1 MATSSWDKFILLL
14 WKNWIIQKRH
24 YVQTLFEILIPA
36 IACVVLI
43 VVRGL
48 VDADVYDEPTTW
60 KPLEINTVRHMSL
73 RLSSQEEE
81 DCVLTLLS
89 LKPIIRPE
97 LNPNITPP
105 ITFMLAYSPQS
116 ALTERIMRRAVDQ
129 ILEPIDIAG
138 FENTQ
143 RMEDFFRLNY
153 SLAGV
158 EFPENYKDLDTLP
171 NNVTVALRFPGEM
184 RTLQDDFTAF
194 WANWATELMFPAFQ
208 IAGARERERDDAGYP
223 ANYYN
228 ESFIAVQ
235 SAVSRAIILER
246 DASFALPDIYLNRFP
261 YPPYYSDPLLTGFE
275 NLLPLI
281 IVIAFFY
288 TAINTVKY
296 ITVEKEKQLKETMK
310 IMGLPS
316 WLHWSAWFVKC
327 LLLLIVSISL
337 IVVLLCVNI
346 TTNTDLAIF
355 EYAEWTVVWFY
366 LFVFS
371 ITTICYCFMVS
382 TFFSKANIAA
392 GIAGLLWFIL
402 IVPYNIAFANY
413 DDMTAGAKT
422 ALCLFSNSAMSFGFM
437 LMMRHEGTA
446 TGLQWS
452 NLFEPVSV
460 DDDFSVGD
468 TMVMLLVDA
477 IIYLSIALY
486 VEKVF
491 PGEFGIAEPWYFLYT
506 KKFWCKETQQKQE
519 PAVLDFSNYNT
530 PNIEREPDGKYAGIK
545 IKKLRKEFQKNKVAV
560 QGLDLNMYEDQITV
574 LLGHNGAGKTTT
586 MSMLTGMF
594 SPSSGTALVNGYD
607 IRNNIDAVRGSLGL
621 CPQHNVLFNEMTVAE
636 HIEFFARLKG
646 VPRSKIKDEIRHY
659 VQLLELEDKLK
670 KQSHTL
676 SGGMKRKLS
685 VGIALCGGSK
695 VVLCDEP
702 TSGMDP
708 SARRAL
714 WDLLIKEKQGRTIL
728 LSTHFMDEA
737 DILGDRI
744 AIMAEG
750 ELKACGSSFFLKKR
764 FGVGYRLICVKGAN
778 CDRARLTGILRQ
790 HIPNINIDTDIGSEL
805 SYVLNEDYTAV
816 FQDLLRDLEDNVEQ
830 CGITSYGISLTTL
843 EEVFLRVGS
852 DSYALDQKKGSSDSE
867 QDSSN
872 GLDSSYGSSTVT
884 MNQTSDTQPLLG
896 GSSLM
901 WNQLFAML
909 LKKFISTKRSWI
921 QMLVQALIPIY
932 FVIVTVIIVRTFPGQ
947 TDLPAIP
954 INVYNYSTTTTILQ
968 ASAPGSPFVD
978 GFRSLFEAFPST
990 HQLRITDKDM
1000 VDYILDVSTENIGL
1014 VNREFMAAA
1023 SITNTNHTVWWNPT
1037 GFHTAPLALNFMY
1050 NAIIKSINKNFEITI
1065 INKPLP
1071 FKAET
1076 RFTQLQAGNN
1086 LGFQI
1091 SFNTGFAMSF
1101 IAALYIMFYI
1111 KERTSRAKLLQ
1122 FVSGINVFTFWIVSF
1137 VWDFLTY
1144 VITALIYIATLAA
1157 FQEDGW
1163 SSFEELGRVFLVLI
1177 VFGIAF
1183 LPVTYLFSFWFE
1195 VPATGFVKMMIVN
1208 IFSGTIFFTAVFLLK
1223 FDGFDLKDVANGLEW
1238 AFMIFPLFSLSQS
1251 LSNINV
1257 LSTTASVCL
1266 EQCTE
1271 ETASLCS
1278 QEYLCSL
1285 LPQCCDTNIFSWES
1299 TGINRQLMYMGGVGL
1314 VGFLILMG
1322 IEFRVVERVLKRRKR
1337 SSGAITPAGSEDPTQ
1352 DDDVLE
1358 EKRRVKSLSDG
1369 ELANKNLVVSDL
1381 TKYYGKFLA
1390 VNQLS
1395 VSVEGSECFG
1405 LLGVNGAGKTSTF
1418 KMLTGDEN
1426 ISAGEAWVKG
1436 ISLKSNLNQV
1446 HKVIGYCPQFDALLE
1461 DLTGRETMKIFAL
1474 LRGIPQQEIA
1484 LETVRLAEELNFMK
1498 HIDKRVKE
1506 YSGGNKRKLSTAL
1519 ALLAN
1524 PAVVYLDEPTTGM
1537 DPGAK
1542 RHLWNVIINVKKAG
1556 KSIVLTS
1563 HSMEECEALCTRLA
1577 IMVNGEFKCIGS
1589 TQHLKNKF
1597 SKGYFLTI
1605 KLNRTGD
1612 GSTANAEPVR
1622 QFVAQNF
1629 AQAALGLIPLFTRFN
1644 CREEYHDSLTYH
1656 ITQSELKWSSMFGL
1670 MEEAKRTL
1678 DIEDYALGQTSL
1690 EQVFL
1695 FFTKY
1700 QRVTDDN

>member
-24 YVQTLFEILIPA
+24 YVQTLFEILIPV

-60 KPLEINTVRHMSL
+60 NPLETNTIRHML
-73 RLSSQEEE
+73 
-81 DCVLTLLS
+81 
-89 LKPIIRPE
+89 PE

-105 ITFMLAYSPQS
+105 FTLLLAYSPQS
-116 ALTERIMRRAVDQ
+116 PLTDRIMQRAVEHIQ
-129 ILEPIDIAG
+129 EPIELAG
-138 FENTQ
+138 YPNAHSMEN
-143 RMEDFFRLNY
+143 FFRLNY
-153 SLAGV
+153 SIAGV
-158 EFPENYKDLDTLP
+158 EFPESYGNLNQLP
-171 NNVTVALRFPGEM
+171 DNITVSIRFPGEM

-208 IAGARERERDDAGYP
+208 IAGARERERDDGGYP

-235 SAVSRAIILER
+235 SAVSRALILER
-246 DASFALPDIYLNRFP
+246 DPTIQLPEVYLNRFP

-281 IVIAFFY
+281 VVIAFFY

-296 ITVEKEKQLKETMK
+296 ITVEKEKQLKEAMK

-327 LLLLIVSISL
+327 LVLLIISISL

-371 ITTICYCFMVS
+371 ITTICFCFMVS

-402 IVPYNIAFANY
+402 IVPYNIAFSNY
-413 DDMTAGAKT
+413 DDMTAGAKV
-422 ALCLFSNSAMSFGFM
+422 AICLFSNSAMSFGFM

-452 NLFEPVSV
+452 NLFDPVSV

-468 TMVMLLVDA
+468 TMLMLLADA
-477 IIYLSIALY
+477 IIYLMIALY

-491 PGEFGIAEPWYFLYT
+491 PGDFGIAEPWYFLYT
-506 KKFWCKETQQKQE
+506 KKFWCKDAQQKAE
-519 PAVLDFSNYNT
+519 TIPADVSNMEGDNV
-530 PNIEREPDGKYAGIK
+530 EREPDGKYAGIQ
-545 IKKLRKEFQKNKVAV
+545 IRKLRKEFSKKKAAV
-560 QGLDLNMYEDQITV
+560 QGLNLNMYEDQITV

-594 SPSSGTALVNGYD
+594 SPSSGTAIVNGYD

-646 VPRSKIKDEIRHY
+646 VPRNKIKDEIRHY
-659 VQLLELEDKLK
+659 VQLLELEDKLN

-778 CDRARLTGILRQ
+778 CDRGTLTGLLRK
-790 HIPNINIDTDIGSEL
+790 HIPNIDIDTDIGSEL
-805 SYVLNEDYTAV
+805 SYVLNENYTAV

-852 DSYALDQKKGSSDSE
+852 DSYALDQKSGHD
-867 QDSSN
+867 DGILDTN
-872 GLDSSYGSSTVT
+872 GFNHSSTVT
-884 MNQTSDTQPLLG
+884 LDTTSDTAPLLD
-896 GSSLM
+896 GSNLV
-901 WNQLFAML
+901 WNQLFAMF
-909 LKKFISTKRSWI
+909 LKKYISTKRSWI
-921 QMLVQALIPIY
+921 QMLVQAWIPIY

-947 TDLPAIP
+947 TDLPPIP
-954 INVYNYSTTTTILQ
+954 ISVYNYSATNTILE
-968 ASAPGSPFVD
+968 ATATSSPFID
-978 GFRSLFEAFPST
+978 GYRAVFRGLPGNHRLEVT
-990 HQLRITDKDM
+990 EKNMTERILELS
-1000 VDYILDVSTENIGL
+1000 VANIGQ
-1014 VNREFMAAA
+1014 VNREYMAAA

-1050 NAIIKSINKNFEITI
+1050 NAMIKSINAAYEITI

-1076 RFTQLQAGNN
+1076 RFTQLEAGNN

-1137 VWDFLTY
+1137 LWDFMTY
-1144 VITALIYIATLAA
+1144 VITALLYIITLAV
-1157 FQEDGW
+1157 FQEEGW
-1163 SSFEELGRVFLVLI
+1163 ATFEELGRVFLVLI

-1223 FDGFDLKDVANGLEW
+1223 FDAFDLSDVANGLEW

-1257 LSTTASVCL
+1257 LSTTETVCR

-1271 ETASLCS
+1271 DTTALCS
-1278 QEYLCSL
+1278 AEYICSL
-1285 LPQCCDTNIFSWES
+1285 LPQCCDTNIFSWEN
-1299 TGINRQLMYMGGVGL
+1299 TGINRQLMYMGVVGM

-1322 IEFRVVERVLKRRKR
+1322 IEFRVIERIFKRRR
-1337 SSGAITPAGSEDPTQ
+1337 QRTAELAPLSEDSTM
-1352 DDDVLE
+1352 DDDVWR
-1358 EKRRVKSLSDG
+1358 EKNRVKGLSNAEIG
-1369 ELANKNLVVSDL
+1369 NSNLIVSEL

-1395 VSVEGSECFG
+1395 VSVDGSECFG

-1436 ISLKSNLNQV
+1436 ISLKSSLNQV

-1474 LRGIPQQEIA
+1474 LRGIPKHEIGH
-1484 LETVRLAEELNFMK
+1484 ETIRLAGDLNFMK

-1577 IMVNGEFKCIGS
+1577 IMVNGEFKCLGS

-1612 GSTANAEPVR
+1612 GSPANADPVKD
-1622 QFVAQNF
+1622 FVARNF
-1629 AQAALGLIPLFTRFN
+1629 SQAVLK
-1644 CREEYHDSLTYH
+1644 EEYHDSLTYH
-1656 ITQSELKWSSMFGL
+1656 ITQSELKWSTMFGL

>member
-1 MATSSWDKFILLL
+1 MATSSWDKFVLLL

-60 KPLEINTVRHMSL
+60 HPLETDTIRHML
-73 RLSSQEEE
+73 
-81 DCVLTLLS
+81 
-89 LKPIIRPE
+89 PE

-116 ALTERIMRRAVDQ
+116 PLTERIMRSAVEQ
-129 ILEPIDIAG
+129 IQEPIDLTG
-138 FENTQ
+138 FDNAQ

-158 EFPENYKDLDTLP
+158 EFPDSYRTLNQLP
-171 NNVTVALRFPGEM
+171 DNITVSLRFPGEM

-235 SAVSRAIILER
+235 SAVSRALILER
-246 DASFALPDIYLNRFP
+246 DPAIQLPDIYLNRFP

-281 IVIAFFY
+281 VVIAFFY

-296 ITVEKEKQLKETMK
+296 ITVEKEKQLKEAMK

-355 EYAEWTVVWFY
+355 EYAHWTVVWFY

-371 ITTICYCFMVS
+371 ITTICFCFMVS

-402 IVPYNIAFANY
+402 IVPYNIAFSNY
-413 DDMTAGAKT
+413 DDMTVGAKL

-452 NLFEPVSV
+452 NLFDPVSV

-468 TMVMLLVDA
+468 TMLMLLADA
-477 IIYLSIALY
+477 AIYLAIALY

-491 PGEFGIAEPWYFLYT
+491 PGDFGIAEPWYFLFT
-506 KKFWCKETQQKQE
+506 RKFWCKDAQQKQDTV
-519 PAVLDFSNYNT
+519 PADVGSAESDS
-530 PNIEREPDGKYAGIK
+530 IEREPNGKYAGVQIRN
-545 IKKLRKEFQKNKVAV
+545 LRKEFQKNKVAV
-560 QGLDLNMYEDQITV
+560 QGLNLNMYEDQITV

-594 SPSSGTALVNGYD
+594 SPTSGTALVNGYD
-607 IRNNIDAVRGSLGL
+607 LRNNIDAVRGSLGL

-646 VPRSKIKDEIRHY
+646 VPRSKIKEEIRHY
-659 VQLLELEDKLK
+659 VQLLELEDKLN

-778 CDRARLTGILRQ
+778 CDRGKLTELLRK
-790 HIPNINIDTDIGSEL
+790 HIPNIEIDTDIGSEL
-805 SYVLNEDYTAV
+805 SYVLNENYTAV

-852 DSYALDQKKGSSDSE
+852 DSYALDQKSGPAKDDIQE
-867 QDSSN
+867 SN
-872 GLDSSYGSSTVT
+872 GFNHSSTVT
-884 MNQTSDTQPLLG
+884 LSTTSDTQPLLD
-896 GSSLM
+896 GSGLV
-901 WNQLFAML
+901 WNQLFAMF
-909 LKKFISTKRSWI
+909 LKKYIATKRSWV

-947 TDLPAIP
+947 TDLPPIP
-954 INVYNYSTTTTILQ
+954 INVYNYSATNTILQ
-968 ASAPGSPFVD
+968 ATVSSSPFID
-978 GFRSLFEAFPST
+978 GFRSAFAGFPGNHRLEVT
-990 HQLRITDKDM
+990 EKDM
-1000 VDYILDVSTENIGL
+1000 TERILELSVDNIGL
-1014 VNREFMAAA
+1014 VNREYMAAA

-1050 NAIIKSINKNFEITI
+1050 NAIIKSINTAYEITV

-1122 FVSGINVFTFWIVSF
+1122 FVSGINVFTFWLVSML
-1137 VWDFLTY
+1137 WDFLTY
-1144 VITALIYIATLAA
+1144 VFTALIYIATLAA
-1157 FQEDGW
+1157 FQEEGW
-1163 SSFEELGRVFLVLI
+1163 STFEELGRVFLVLV

-1183 LPVTYLFSFWFE
+1183 LPMTYLFSFWFE

-1223 FDGFDLKDVANGLEW
+1223 FDGFDLSDVAEGLEW

-1257 LSTTASVCL
+1257 LSTTESVCR

-1271 ETASLCS
+1271 ETAALCS
-1278 QEYLCSL
+1278 SQYICSI
-1285 LPQCCDTNIFSWES
+1285 LPQCCDTNIFSWET
-1299 TGINRQLMYMGGVGL
+1299 TGINRQLMYMGLVGM
-1314 VGFLILMG
+1314 VGFLVLMG
-1322 IEFRVVERVLKRRKR
+1322 IEFRVVERVFKRRR
-1337 SSGAITPAGSEDPTQ
+1337 RTTDELAPLSEDSTI
-1352 DDDVLE
+1352 DDDVWR
-1358 EKRRVKSLSDG
+1358 EKSRVKGLSDA
-1369 ELANKNLVVSDL
+1369 EVANSNLIVSEL

-1395 VSVEGSECFG
+1395 VSVDGSECFG

-1461 DLTGRETMKIFAL
+1461 DLTGRETLRIFAL
-1474 LRGIPQQEIA
+1474 LRGIPKHEIGH
-1484 LETVRLAEELNFMK
+1484 ETLRLAEELNFMK

-1577 IMVNGEFKCIGS
+1577 IMVNGEFKCLGS

-1612 GSTANAEPVR
+1612 GSTANGDPVK
-1622 QFVAQNF
+1622 QFVTRNF
-1629 AQAALGLIPLFTRFN
+1629 SQAVLK
-1644 CREEYHDSLTYH
+1644 EEYHDSLTYH

-1700 QRVTDDN
+1700 QRVTDEN

>member
-1 MATSSWDKFILLL
+1 MATSSLDKFLLLL

-24 YVQTLFEILIPA
+24 YVQTAFEILIPA
-36 IACVVLI
+36 IACAVLI

-48 VDADVYDEPTTW
+48 VDADIYDEPTQW
-60 KPLEINTVRHMSL
+60 NPLEMNTVRHMM
-73 RLSSQEEE
+73 
-81 DCVLTLLS
+81 
-89 LKPIIRPE
+89 PAA
-97 LNPNITPP
+97 NPDITPP
-105 ITFMLAYSPQS
+105 ITFVLAYSPQS
-116 ALTERIMRRAVDQ
+116 PLTERIMNRAVEQ
-129 ILEPIDIAG
+129 ILEPLDLVG
-138 FENTQ
+138 FETGQ

-158 EFPENYKDLDTLP
+158 EFPDSYRTATTLP
-171 NNVTVALRFPGEM
+171 DNVTVSLRFPGEM

-208 IAGARERERDDAGYP
+208 IAGARERERDDGGYP

-246 DASFALPDIYLNRFP
+246 DPTIQLPDIYLNRFP

-296 ITVEKEKQLKETMK
+296 ITVEKEKQLKEAMK

-327 LLLLIVSISL
+327 LVLLIVSISL
-337 IVVLLCVNI
+337 IVVLLCVTL

-355 EYAEWTVVWFY
+355 EYAQWTVVWFY

-371 ITTICYCFMVS
+371 ITTICFCFMVS

-402 IVPYNIAFANY
+402 IVPYNIAFSNY
-413 DDMTAGAKT
+413 DDMAVGAKL

-446 TGLQWS
+446 TGLRWS
-452 NLFEPVSV
+452 NLFDPVSV
-460 DDDFSVGD
+460 DDDFSVGH

-477 IIYLSIALY
+477 LIYLVIALY

-491 PGEFGIAEPWYFLYT
+491 PGDFGIAEPWYFPVT
-506 KKFWCKETQQKQE
+506 KQFWCKDSQQS
-519 PAVLDFSNYNT
+519 LDVPKEGIDHSEET
-530 PNIEREPDGKYAGIK
+530 PNVEREPDNKHAGIQ
-545 IKKLRKEFQKNKVAV
+545 IRKLRKQFTKKKVAV

-594 SPSSGTALVNGYD
+594 SPSSGTALVNGFD

-659 VQLLELEDKLK
+659 VQLLELEDKLN
-670 KQSHTL
+670 KQSQTL

-750 ELKACGSSFFLKKR
+750 ELKAAGSSFFLKKR

-778 CDRARLTGILRQ
+778 CDRGRLTGMLRK
-790 HIPNINIDTDIGSEL
+790 HIPNIDIDTDIGSEL
-805 SYVLNEDYTAV
+805 SYVLNENYTAV

-830 CGITSYGISLTTL
+830 CGLTSYGISLTTM

-852 DSYALDQKKGSSDSE
+852 DSYALDQKSGTVIDTEVSHG
-867 QDSSN
+867 N
-872 GLDSSYGSSTVT
+872 GLSGASTVT
-884 MNQTSDTQPLLG
+884 VNGSSDTQPLLD
-896 GSSLM
+896 GSSLA
-901 WNQLFAML
+901 WNQLFAMF
-909 LKKFISTKRSWI
+909 LKKYISSKRSWV

-932 FVIVTVIIVRTFPGQ
+932 FVIVTVVIVRTFPGQ
-947 TDLPAIP
+947 TDLPPIP
-954 INVYNYSTTTTILQ
+954 INVYNYSATNTILQ
-968 ASAPGSPFVD
+968 DSGPSAAFIDGYRAIFESLPG
-978 GFRSLFEAFPST
+978 T
-990 HQLRITDKDM
+990 HQLEVINGDI
-1000 VDYILDVSTENIGL
+1000 VQHILELSTENIGL
-1014 VNREFMAAA
+1014 VNRQYMAAA
-1023 SITNTNHTVWWNPT
+1023 SITSTNHTVWWNPT
-1037 GFHTAPLALNFMY
+1037 SYHTAPLAVNFMY
-1050 NAIIKSINKNFEITI
+1050 NAIIKSISKAYEITL

-1137 VWDFLTY
+1137 LWDFVTY
-1144 VITALIYIATLAA
+1144 IVTALIYIATLAA
-1157 FQEDGW
+1157 FQEEGW
-1163 SSFEELGRVFLVLI
+1163 ATFEELGRVFLVLL

-1223 FDGFDLKDVANGLEW
+1223 FDAFDLQDVANGLEW

-1257 LSTTASVCL
+1257 LSTTESVCR
-1266 EQCTE
+1266 EQCTD
-1271 ETASLCS
+1271 ETVDLCS
-1278 QEYLCSL
+1278 PEYICSL
-1285 LPQCCDTNIFSWES
+1285 LPQCCDTNIFSWEN
-1299 TGINRQLMYMGGVGL
+1299 TGINRQLMFMGVVGL
-1314 VGFLILMG
+1314 FTFLVLMG
-1322 IEFRVVERVLKRRKR
+1322 VEFHVLERIFKRRRR
-1337 SSGAITPAGSEDPTQ
+1337 SPGSASIQSGDGSAL
-1352 DDDVLE
+1352 DDDVWH
-1358 EKRRVKSLSDG
+1358 EKQRVKALSEA
-1369 ELANKNLVVSDL
+1369 ELTNSNLVVSDL

-1390 VNQLS
+1390 VDQLC

-1426 ISAGEAWVKG
+1426 ISSGEAWVKG

-1461 DLTGRETMKIFAL
+1461 DLTGRETLRIYAL
-1474 LRGIPQQEIA
+1474 LRGIPKHEIGF
-1484 LETVRLAEELNFMK
+1484 ETLRLAEELNFMK

-1577 IMVNGEFKCIGS
+1577 IMVNGEFRCLGS

-1605 KLNRTGD
+1605 KLKRTDAGLPANGD
-1612 GSTANAEPVR
+1612 LVK
-1622 QFVAQNF
+1622 QFVASTF
-1629 AQAALGLIPLFTRFN
+1629 SQALLK
-1644 CREEYHDSLTYH
+1644 EEYHDSMTYH
-1656 ITQSELKWSSMFGL
+1656 ITQSELKWSTMFGL
-1670 MEEAKRTL
+1670 MEEAKKTL

-1700 QRVTDDN
+1700 QRVTDDS

>member
-60 KPLEINTVRHMSL
+60 KPLEINTVRHMM
-73 RLSSQEEE
+73 
-81 DCVLTLLS
+81 
-89 LKPIIRPE
+89 PE

-116 ALTERIMRRAVDQ
+116 PLTERIMRRAVDQ

-194 WANWATELMFPAFQ
+194 WANWATELIFPAFQ

-355 EYAEWTVVWFY
+355 EYAEWTVIWFY

-519 PAVLDFSNYNT
+519 SAVLDFSNYNT
-530 PNIEREPDGKYAGIK
+530 PNIEREPDGKYAGIR
-545 IKKLRKEFQKNKVAV
+545 IKKLRKEFQKSKVAV

-646 VPRSKIKDEIRHY
+646 VPRNKIKDEIRHY
-659 VQLLELEDKLK
+659 VQLLELEDKLN

-852 DSYALDQKKGSSDSE
+852 DSYALDQKTGSSDSE

-872 GLDSSYGSSTVT
+872 GLDSSYGSSTIT
-884 MNQTSDTQPLLG
+884 MNQTSDTQPLLS

-909 LKKFISTKRSWI
+909 LKKFISTKRSWV

-978 GFRSLFEAFPST
+978 GFRSLFESFPST
-990 HQLRITDKDM
+990 HQLRITDKDI

-1014 VNREFMAAA
+1014 VNHEFMAAA

-1163 SSFEELGRVFLVLI
+1163 SSFEELGRVLLVLI

-1285 LPQCCDTNIFSWES
+1285 LPQCCDMNIFSWES

-1369 ELANKNLVVSDL
+1369 ELANKNLVASDL

-1612 GSTANAEPVR
+1612 GSTANDEPVR

-1629 AQAALGLIPLFTRFN
+1629 AQAVLK
-1644 CREEYHDSLTYH
+1644 EEYHDSLTYH

>member
-60 KPLEINTVRHMSL
+60 KPLEINTVRHMM
-73 RLSSQEEE
+73 
-81 DCVLTLLS
+81 
-89 LKPIIRPE
+89 PE

-659 VQLLELEDKLK
+659 VQLLELEDKLN

-764 FGVGYRLICVKGAN
+764 FGVGYRLICVKGSSFFLKKRFGVGYRLICVKEDG
-778 CDRARLTGILRQ
+778 CDSTRVTDLMRK
-790 HIPNINIDTDIGSEL
+790 HIPNLDVDTDIGTEL
-805 SYVLNEDYTAV
+805 SYVLDDEYTAL
-816 FQDLLRDLEDNVEQ
+816 FQPLLQDLETHSTSL
-830 CGITSYGISLTTL
+830 GISSYGISLTTL

-852 DSYALDQKKGSSDSE
+852 DSHALDKKPNGTDQPAQPYALTE
-867 QDSSN
+867 TSN
-872 GLDSSYGSSTVT
+872 GSTVT
-884 MNQTSDTQPLLG
+884 LTLDDQDHKLLTGFPLL
-896 GSSLM
+896 S
-901 WNQLFAML
+901 NQLQAML
-909 LKKFISTKRSWI
+909 LKKAIATKRSWI
-921 QMLVQALIPIY
+921 ALLVQIFIPIF
-932 FVIVTVIIVRTFPGQ
+932 FVIMTVVIVRSFPDALSLPALPIAFDSYSSTVTVLEGTSADTSVI
-947 TDLPAIP
+947 
-954 INVYNYSTTTTILQ
+954 Q
-968 ASAPGSPFVD
+968 AYQQLFEGAGSS
-978 GFRSLFEAFPST
+978 RSLVTVTEP
-990 HQLRITDKDM
+990 M
-1000 VDYILDVSTENIGL
+1000 VDYILKRYEQNL
-1014 VNREFMAAA
+1014 PQVNNEFMVGA
-1023 SITNTNHTVWWNPT
+1023 SITPTNHTVWFNAQ
-1037 GFHTAPLALNFMY
+1037 GFHTAPLAVSTFY
-1050 NAIIKSINKNFEITI
+1050 NAMLRTVCAQCSILIT
-1065 INKPLP
+1065 NDPLP
-1071 FKAET
+1071 FRPET

-1086 LGFQI
+1086 MGFQLA
-1091 SFNTGFAMSF
+1091 FNTGFAMAF
-1101 IAALYIMFYI
+1101 VAALYIMFYI
-1111 KERTSRAKLLQ
+1111 KERVTRSKLLQ
-1122 FVSGINVFTFWIVSF
+1122 FVSGANVLGFWLISF
-1137 VWDFLTY
+1137 LWDFMTFFVTIMFY
-1144 VITALIYIATLAA
+1144 VAVLAA

-1163 SSFEELGRVFLVLI
+1163 STGDEIGRVTLVMV
-1177 VFGIAF
+1177 VFGFAF
-1183 LPVTYLFSFWFE
+1183 LPLTYLLSFAFDI
-1195 VPATGFVKMMIVN
+1195 PASGFVKVMILN
-1208 IFSGTIFFTAVFLLK
+1208 IFTGTIFFMTVFLLL
-1223 FDGFDLKDVANGLEW
+1223 FDGFDLRHVAEGMEW
-1238 AFMIFPLFSLSQS
+1238 AFLIFPLFALSHS
-1251 LSNINV
+1251 LSNMNIAV
-1257 LSTTASVCL
+1257 ATQQVCDS
-1266 EQCTE
+1266 QCALIPNCTPE
-1271 ETASLCS
+1271 LLCRVF
-1278 QEYLCSL
+1278 
-1285 LPQCCDTNIFSWES
+1285 PQCCNTEIFTFER
-1299 TGINRQLMYMGGVGL
+1299 TGISRNLMYMFVVGL
-1314 VGFLILMG
+1314 ISFLLLMC
-1322 IEFRVVERVLKRRKR
+1322 IEYRVIDRVFKRK
-1337 SSGAITPAGSEDPTQ
+1337 SKQAAPPSESDEI
-1352 DDDVLE
+1352 DSDVRM
-1358 EKRRVKSLSDG
+1358 EKLRVRGLTEG
-1369 ELANKNLVVSDL
+1369 EIAANNLVLRDV
-1381 TKYYGKFLA
+1381 TKYYKKFLA

-1395 VSVEGSECFG
+1395 LAVEHSQCFG
-1405 LLGVNGAGKTSTF
+1405 LLGVNGAGKTTTF
-1418 KMLTGDEN
+1418 KMMTGDEN
-1426 ISAGEAWVKG
+1426 ISYGEAWVNG
-1436 ISLKSNLNQV
+1436 VSLNSNMNEV
-1446 HKVIGYCPQFDALLE
+1446 HRRIGYCPQFDALID
-1461 DLTGRETMKIFAL
+1461 DLTGRETLRIFAL
-1474 LRGIPQQEIA
+1474 LRGIPKSEIA
-1484 LETVRLAEELNFMK
+1484 ALSSRLAEELNFAK
-1498 HIDKRVKE
+1498 HIDKQTKA

-1519 ALLAN
+1519 ALMGN

-1537 DPGAK
+1537 DPGA
-1542 RHLWNVIINVKKAG
+1542 RRQLWDVVCKERAAG
-1556 KSIVLTS
+1556 KAIVLTS

-1577 IMVNGEFKCIGS
+1577 IMVNGEFKCLGS

-1597 SKGYFLTI
+1597 SNGYFLTI
-1605 KLNRTGD
+1605 KLKRTEVLNTGRID
-1612 GSTANAEPVR
+1612 EVKQYIVERFPEAELKGMKLIAKSSISYL
-1622 QFVAQNF
+1622 FV
-1629 AQAALGLIPLFTRFN
+1629 LR
-1644 CREEYHDSLTYH
+1644 REEYLESVTYQ
-1656 ITQSELKWSSMFGL
+1656 IPSANTRWSTMFGI
-1670 MEEAKRTL
+1670 MEDAKKVL

-1695 FFTKY
+1695 YFTKF
-1700 QRVTDDN
+1700 QRVED

>member
-36 IACVVLI
+36 IACAVLI

-60 KPLEINTVRHMSL
+60 NPLEINTIRHML
-73 RLSSQEEE
+73 
-81 DCVLTLLS
+81 
-89 LKPIIRPE
+89 PE
-97 LNPNITPP
+97 NNPNITPP

-116 ALTERIMRRAVDQ
+116 PLTDRIMQRAVEH

-138 FENTQ
+138 FENAQ

-158 EFPENYKDLDTLP
+158 EFPESYSNTDVLP
-171 NNVTVALRFPGEM
+171 NNVTIALRFPGEM

-208 IAGARERERDDAGYP
+208 IAGAREREREDGGYP

-228 ESFIAVQ
+228 ESFITVQ
-235 SAVSRAIILER
+235 SAISRAIIQER
-246 DASFALPDIYLNRFP
+246 DPSFALPDIYLNRFP

-281 IVIAFFY
+281 VVIAFFY

-296 ITVEKEKQLKETMK
+296 ITVEKEKQLKEAMK

-337 IVVLLCVNI
+337 IVVLLCVNL
-346 TTNTDLAIF
+346 TTNTELAIF
-355 EYAEWTVVWFY
+355 EYAQWTIVWFY

-371 ITTICYCFMVS
+371 ITTICFCFMVS

-402 IVPYNIAFANY
+402 IVPYNIAFSNY
-413 DDMTAGAKT
+413 DDMTAGAKL
-422 ALCLFSNSAMSFGFM
+422 AICLFSNSAMSFGFM

-452 NLFEPVSV
+452 NLFDPVSV

-468 TMVMLLVDA
+468 TMIMLLVDA
-477 IIYLSIALY
+477 FIYLMIALY

-491 PGEFGIAEPWYFLYT
+491 PGDFGIAEPWYFLYT
-506 KKFWCKETQQKQE
+506 KKFWCKDSQQKPE
-519 PAVLDFSNYNT
+519 VIPVGFNFKDP
-530 PNIEREPDGKYAGIK
+530 PNIEREPENKYAGIK
-545 IKKLRKEFQKNKVAV
+545 IRKLRKEFKKNKVAV

-607 IRNNIDAVRGSLGL
+607 IRNNIDAVRSSLGL

-646 VPRSKIKDEIRHY
+646 VPKNKIKDEILHY
-659 VQLLELEDKLK
+659 VQLLELEDKLN

-685 VGIALCGGSK
+685 IGIALCGGSK

-714 WDLLIKEKQGRTIL
+714 WDLLIKEKKGRTIL

-764 FGVGYRLICVKGAN
+764 FGVGYRLICVKGPN
-778 CDRARLTGILRQ
+778 CDRAQLTGLLRK
-790 HIPNINIDTDIGSEL
+790 HIPSINIDTDIGSEL
-805 SYVLNEDYTAV
+805 SYVLNENYTAV
-816 FQDLLRDLEDNVEQ
+816 FQNLLCDLEDNVEQ

-852 DSYALDQKKGSSDSE
+852 DSYALDQKSGSKEIE
-867 QDSSN
+867 QDTN
-872 GLDSSYGSSTVT
+872 GLAYASSVT
-884 MNQTSDTQPLLG
+884 MNQMSDTVPLLG
-896 GSSLM
+896 GTSLV
-901 WNQLFAML
+901 WNQLFAMM
-909 LKKFISTKRSWI
+909 LKKFISTKRSWV

-947 TDLPAIP
+947 TDLPPIP
-954 INVYNYSTTTTILQ
+954 INVYNYTATSTVLQ
-968 ASAPGSPFVD
+968 ASAASPFID
-978 GFRSLFEAFPST
+978 GYRTMFQSFPNN
-990 HQLRITDKDM
+990 HRLEVIDKDI
-1000 VDYILDVSTENIGL
+1000 VEHILELSNDNIGL
-1014 VNREFMAAA
+1014 VNREYMTAA

-1050 NAIIKSINKNFEITI
+1050 NAIIKSINSNFEITI

-1122 FVSGINVFTFWIVSF
+1122 FVSGINVFTFWVVSF
-1137 VWDFLTY
+1137 IWDFFTY

-1157 FQEDGW
+1157 FQEEGW

-1183 LPVTYLFSFWFE
+1183 LPISYLFSFWFE
-1195 VPATGFVKMMIVN
+1195 VPATGFVKMMILN

-1223 FDGFDLKDVANGLEW
+1223 FDGFDLEDVANGLEW

-1257 LSTTASVCL
+1257 LSTTESVCN

-1271 ETASLCS
+1271 ETAALCS
-1278 QEYLCSL
+1278 KEYICSL
-1285 LPQCCDTNIFSWES
+1285 LPQCCDTNIFSWET
-1299 TGINRQLMYMGGVGL
+1299 TGINRQLLYMGMVGL
-1314 VGFLILMG
+1314 IGFLVLMG
-1322 IEFRVVERVLKRRKR
+1322 IEFRVLERIFKRQKR
-1337 SSGAITPAGSEDPTQ
+1337 SSNKPALANEDSAL
-1352 DDDVLE
+1352 DDDVWQ
-1358 EKRRVKSLSDG
+1358 EKKRVKMLSDA
-1369 ELANKNLVVSDL
+1369 ELTNSNLVVSDL

-1390 VNQLS
+1390 VNELS
-1395 VSVEGSECFG
+1395 VSVDGSECFG

-1461 DLTGRETMKIFAL
+1461 DLTGRETLKIFAL
-1474 LRGIPQQEIA
+1474 LRGIPSHEIGF
-1484 LETVRLAEELNFMK
+1484 ETLRLAEELNFMK

-1577 IMVNGEFKCIGS
+1577 IMVNGEFKCLGS

-1612 GSTANAEPVR
+1612 GTTANGDSVK
-1622 QFVAQNF
+1622 QFIAHNF
-1629 AQAALGLIPLFTRFN
+1629 SQAVLK
-1644 CREEYHDSLTYH
+1644 EEYHDSLTYH

-1670 MEEAKRTL
+1670 MEDAKKTL

-1700 QRVTDDN
+1700 QRVTDDS

>member
-60 KPLEINTVRHMSL
+60 KPLEINTVRHMM
-73 RLSSQEEE
+73 
-81 DCVLTLLS
+81 
-89 LKPIIRPE
+89 PE

-153 SLAGV
+153 SLAVV

-659 VQLLELEDKLK
+659 VQLLELEDKLN

-978 GFRSLFEAFPST
+978 GFRSVFEAFPST

-1000 VDYILDVSTENIGL
+1000 VDYILDV
-1014 VNREFMAAA
+1014 
-1023 SITNTNHTVWWNPT
+1023 
-1037 GFHTAPLALNFMY
+1037 
-1050 NAIIKSINKNFEITI
+1050 
-1065 INKPLP
+1065 
-1071 FKAET
+1071 
-1076 RFTQLQAGNN
+1076 FTQLQAGNN

-1137 VWDFLTY
+1137 VWDFVTY

-1322 IEFRVVERVLKRRKR
+1322 IEFRVVERLMKRRKR

-1369 ELANKNLVVSDL
+1369 ELANKNLVASDL

-1629 AQAALGLIPLFTRFN
+1629 AQAVLK
-1644 CREEYHDSLTYH
+1644 EEYHDSLTYH

>member
-60 KPLEINTVRHMSL
+60 KPLEINTVRHMM
-73 RLSSQEEE
+73 
-81 DCVLTLLS
+81 
-89 LKPIIRPE
+89 PE

-105 ITFMLAYSPQS
+105 ITFMLAYSPQTP
-116 ALTERIMRRAVDQ
+116 LTERIMRRAVDQ

-138 FENTQ
+138 FDNGQ

-158 EFPENYKDLDTLP
+158 EFPESFSNIDTLP
-171 NNVTVALRFPGEM
+171 DNVTVSLRFPGEM

-208 IAGARERERDDAGYP
+208 IAGARERERDDGGYP

-228 ESFIAVQ
+228 ESFITVQ
-235 SAVSRAIILER
+235 SAVSRALILER
-246 DASFALPDIYLNRFP
+246 DPSFALPDIYLNRFP

-296 ITVEKEKQLKETMK
+296 ITVEKEKQLKEAMK

-355 EYAEWTVVWFY
+355 EYAEWTIVWFY

-371 ITTICYCFMVS
+371 ITTICFCFMVS

-402 IVPYNIAFANY
+402 IVPYNIAFSNY
-413 DDMTAGAKT
+413 DDMAAGAKL

-446 TGLQWS
+446 TGLRWS
-452 NLFEPVSV
+452 NLFDPVSV

-468 TMVMLLVDA
+468 TMIMLLVDA
-477 IIYLSIALY
+477 LLYLLIALY

-491 PGEFGIAEPWYFLYT
+491 PGDFGIAEPWYFLYT
-506 KKFWCKETQQKQE
+506 KKFWCKDAQKKHE
-519 PAVLDFSNYNT
+519 PVATLDFTTENAD
-530 PNIEREPDGKYAGIK
+530 NIEREPDGKYAGVRIR
-545 IKKLRKEFQKNKVAV
+545 KLRKEFKKNKVAV
-560 QGLDLNMYEDQITV
+560 QGLNLNMYEDQITV

-594 SPSSGTALVNGYD
+594 SPTSGTALINGYD
-607 IRNNIDAVRGSLGL
+607 IRDNIDAVRSSLGL

-646 VPRSKIKDEIRHY
+646 VPRNKIKEEIRHY
-659 VQLLELEDKLK
+659 VQLLELEDKLN

-778 CDRARLTGILRQ
+778 CDRARLTGLLRR
-790 HIPNINIDTDIGSEL
+790 HIPTIGIDTDIGSEL
-805 SYVLNEDYTAV
+805 SYVLNEDFTAV
-816 FQDLLRDLEDNVEQ
+816 FQDLLRDLEENVEQ

-852 DSYALDQKKGSSDSE
+852 DSYALDQKSGSNDTE
-867 QDSSN
+867 QDGNGVSFGASN
-872 GLDSSYGSSTVT
+872 VT
-884 MNQTSDTQPLLG
+884 MNQTSDTQPLLD
-896 GSSLM
+896 GSGLV

-909 LKKFISTKRSWI
+909 LKKYISTKRSWV

-947 TDLPAIP
+947 TDLPPIP
-954 INVYNYSTTTTILQ
+954 INVYNYSETNTILQ
-968 ASAPGSPFVD
+968 ASSPGSPFVD
-978 GFRSLFEAFPST
+978 GFRTLFGAYPNT
-990 HQLRITDKDM
+990 HRLQVIDKDI
-1000 VDYILDVSTENIGL
+1000 VEYILDLSVENIGL

-1023 SITNTNHTVWWNPT
+1023 SITPTNHTVWWNPT

-1050 NAIIKSINKNFEITI
+1050 NAIIKSINTNFEITI

-1137 VWDFLTY
+1137 VWDFFTY

-1157 FQEDGW
+1157 FQEEGW
-1163 SSFEELGRVFLVLI
+1163 ASFEELGRVFLVLI
-1177 VFGIAF
+1177 VFGLAF
-1183 LPVTYLFSFWFE
+1183 LPVTYLFSYWFE

-1208 IFSGTIFFTAVFLLK
+1208 IFSGTIFFTAVFLLG

-1257 LSTTASVCL
+1257 LSTTESVCR

-1271 ETASLCS
+1271 ETAALCS
-1278 QEYLCSL
+1278 QEYICSL
-1285 LPQCCDTNIFSWES
+1285 LPQCCDTNIFSWET
-1299 TGINRQLMYMGGVGL
+1299 TGINRQLMYMGVVGL

-1322 IEFRVVERVLKRRKR
+1322 IEFRVVERMLKRRKR
-1337 SSGAITPAGSEDPTQ
+1337 SSGTALPPASEDPTI
-1352 DDDVLE
+1352 DGDVWE

-1369 ELANKNLVVSDL
+1369 EVSNTNLVINEL

-1461 DLTGRETMKIFAL
+1461 DLTGRETLKIFAL
-1474 LRGIPQQEIA
+1474 LRGIPKHEIGF
-1484 LETVRLAEELNFMK
+1484 ETLRLAEELNFMK

-1542 RHLWNVIINVKKAG
+1542 RHLWNVIIDVKKAG

-1612 GSTANAEPVR
+1612 GSTANSDPVK
-1622 QFVAQNF
+1622 QFVAHNF
-1629 AQAALGLIPLFTRFN
+1629 SQAVLK
-1644 CREEYHDSLTYH
+1644 EEYHDSLTYH
-1656 ITQSELKWSSMFGL
+1656 ITQSELKWSTMFGL
-1670 MEEAKRTL
+1670 MEQAKKTL